1 MHKEPSSSREVKAS
15 MLVGVRWV
23 AGARAISEAIGF
35 GSTVVLARLI
45 APPEFGRAVIALIV
59 AGVATVLVTNAF
71 ASLLVQQKEIDED
84 DVRAAVGLNVT
95 IGLALSVIVLALAE
109 PISTLTGGGS
119 AGLIRAVSP
128 VCFLAG
134 INAVPAAMLSRRLDF
149 RRLSFIGVLAQLI
162 GVGAAVAL
170 AAGGA
175 GAAAIVVGALVTQAA
190 STCASVMIFRP
201 PLPRLHLEPLRRL
214 ISFGAPNAAGSLLF
228 TGFQNVDYAVIG
240 ARLGPTQLAYYYR
253 AFQYGV
259 GYQAKISQILANMAF
274 PVYSRLASMDDVRAV
289 RSRIVRVH
297 AAVIFPLLAGYACLA
312 PTLIPWMLGERWAPV
327 VAPSQF
333 MTVSGAVTAVLT
345 GTGALMVAIG
355 RPGLSLL
362 WNLGH
367 FVFFGLVVYVV
378 APLGIVTVAA
388 VVAGFYLVQGLAA
401 HWFLLRGA
409 AGVPM
414 RDLFSELLGPCTACA
429 ALAACAVP
437 LRWLMARAGAPPV
450 PTLLVAGAVGS
461 LVYGV
466 VMRYGFPAVWDDL
479 ELLVRRLLQ
488 SEAAQVT
495 PRGPSGTAVDSADV
509 AGSRAGASQA
519 A

>member
-1 MHKEPSSSREVKAS
+1 
-15 MLVGVRWV
+15 MLTGVRWV

-35 GSTVVLARLI
+35 ASTVVLARLI
-45 APPEFGRAVIALIV
+45 APPEFGHAVIALIV
-59 AGVATVLVTNAF
+59 AGVASVLVTNAF
-71 ASLLVQQKEIDED
+71 ASLLVQQQEIDED
-84 DVRAAVGLNVT
+84 DVRSAVGLNVT
-95 IGLALSVIVLALAE
+95 IGLVVSVLVLALAE
-109 PISTLTGGGS
+109 PISALTGGGS
-119 AGLIRAVSP
+119 AGLIRIVSP
-128 VCFLAG
+128 TCLLAG
-134 INAVPAAMLSRRLDF
+134 INAVPVAMLSRRLDF
-149 RRLSFIGVLAQLI
+149 RRLSFIGVLAQLV
-162 GVGAAVAL
+162 GVGTSVAL

-175 GAAAIVVGALVTQAA
+175 GAAAIVLGALAAQAA

-214 ISFGAPNAAGSLLF
+214 ISFGTQNAAGSLLF
-228 TGFQNVDYAVIG
+228 SGFQNVDYVVIG
-240 ARLGPTQLAYYYR
+240 ARLGPTQVAYYYR

-259 GYQAKISQILANMAF
+259 GYQEKISQILANMAF

-327 VAPSQF
+327 IAPSQL
-333 MTVSGAVTAVLT
+333 MTVSGAVTAILT
-345 GTGALMVAIG
+345 GTGALIVAIG

-367 FVFFGLVVYVV
+367 VVFFGLTVYVV

-437 LRWLMARAGAPPV
+437 LRWLLARAGAPAL
-450 PTLLVAGAVGS
+450 PTLFVAGAVGS
-461 LVYGV
+461 LAYGV

-479 ELLVRRLLQ
+479 ELLVRRLLHR
-488 SEAAQVT
+488 EAAQAT
-495 PRGPSGTAVDSADV
+495 PAETSVAAVDSAALAD
-509 AGSRAGASQA
+509 GGAGAGQA
-519 A
+519 GRIPV